1 MRLLI
6 FIFTLWF
13 SINAYALKDC
23 SSFFSSKNWHNCEG
37 TVTHNDGGTS
47 SGEWQNG
54 KLHGQGTYTF
64 PDGAKYVGEFKDDMY
79 HGQGTLTLP
88 DGTKYVGEWKDDMAH
103 GQGTYTLPDG
113 TKYVGEWKDD
123 MYHGQGTLT
132 LPDHPD
138 PIRGYFINGEPI
150 TLICS
155 DMGFSEGTK
164 AFGDCVLKL
173 IDKIN

>member
-37 TVTHNDGGTS
+37 TLTH
-47 SGEWQNG
+47 
-54 KLHGQGTYTF
+54 
-64 PDGAKYVGEFKDDMY
+64 PD
-79 HGQGTLTLP
+79 Q
-88 DGTKYVGEWKDDMAH
+88 
-103 GQGTYTLPDG
+103 
-113 TKYVGEWKDD
+113 
-123 MYHGQGTLT
+123 
-132 LPDHPD
+132 PD

-150 TLICS
+150 ILICS